1 MKTDEEKREYQKE
14 YYRKNKDRIKERNAH
29 RYEQNKERILA
40 HNRKYNHEHKEQLS
54 EYQKKW
60 LEEHRGQ
67 ERERLARQYQKDK
80 KKRLEIQQE
89 RIKND
94 PVYKLSRNIRRLILL
109 KFQEGGYTKKSK
121 TADILG
127 CSFEELKSHLEQTWF
142 DNYGTP
148 YNGELVHIDH
158 IIPLATAK
166 TEEDVIRLNHYTNL
180 QYLTPEDNLKKGDK
194 LDYSR

>member
-29 RYEQNKERILA
+29 RYEQNKEQILA

-60 LEEHRGQ
+60 LEEHRKQ

-89 RIKND
+89 RTKND